1 MKKVTRFDISNGN
14 HFKIKEEKRNEKRM
28 KERFG
33 YIYIYNIPIS
43 ATPDGRG
50 LVPQEVSEKTKG
62 EGHRG

>member
-1 MKKVTRFDISNGN
+1 MVTIL
-14 HFKIKEEKRNEKRM
+14 KLKRKNETKKRM

-33 YIYIYNIPIS
+33 YIYIYIYNIPIS

>member
-1 MKKVTRFDISNGN
+1 MVTIL
-14 HFKIKEEKRNEKRM
+14 KLKRKNETKKRM